1 MKKAMDIKGKK
12 RNDLLTPTNH
22 RCYPIT
28 HKIAEEL
35 QKIIKMLIT
44 YEGRINFLKEIYI
57 SLHRLEEY
65 ITTLQELALQ
75 EKEGQQ
81 LVYYYVT
88 IAQDIRSA
96 MVQLRYLLRTAT
108 LPHKIEAQIA
118 ILHALNR
125 KLLHAIDAT
134 I

>member
-1 MKKAMDIKGKK
+1 MKKEMDIKGKK
-12 RNDLLTPTNH
+12 RTDLFTPTNQ

-28 HKIAEEL
+28 HKITEKL
-35 QKIIKMLIT
+35 QEIIKMLVT

-75 EKEGQQ
+75 EKEGQR

-96 MVQLRYLLRTAT
+96 VVQLRYLLRTSA

-125 KLLHAIDAT
+125 KLLHAIDTA